1 MSVALASYAFNRPDR
16 VAAPTRERILHT
28 AAALGYRGPDA
39 TARALRLGRPASF
52 GLVGSDGIAALLAD
66 AAAVEVARGLGR
78 AGDRL
83 GVDLI
88 VGSAAGGPAVYF
100 RTAPHEHTPDA
111 VVVDPPDGAP
121 GTAVI
126 ADVAAG
132 SAAAARLI
140 AGLGHTHLA
149 VVGWPGCGARL
160 DGVRAGWGPDRPLSV
175 IMAPGPGRRDGDP
188 SGRAVLAITP
198 RPTAVIAL
206 SDPLAFEVLDAAA
219 NAGLSVP
226 DDISVIGVDDLP
238 GSAALG
244 LTSVNVPYR
253 PMGEQAANILWAR
266 IAGGSE
272 PEVAALPTELI
283 VRSTTGAPPGE
294 HTDRPGDTAT
304 SQR

>member
-39 TARALRLGRPASF
+39 TARALRLGRPASL

-66 AAAVEVARGLGR
+66 GAAVEVARGLGR

-83 GVDLI
+83 GVDLVI
-88 VGSAAGGPAVYF
+88 GSAAGGPAVYF
-100 RTAPHEHTPDA
+100 RAVPSEDTADT
-111 VVVDPPDGAP
+111 VLVDPPDGAP
-121 GTAVI
+121 GTAVT
-126 ADVAAG
+126 AHAAVG
-132 SAAAARLI
+132 TAAAARLI
-140 AGLGHTHLA
+140 DGLGHTRLA
-149 VVGWPGCGARL
+149 VVAWPGCGARL
-160 DGVRAGWGPDRPLSV
+160 AGVRTGWGPDRPLQV

-188 SGRAVLAITP
+188 SGRAVLALDP
-198 RPTAVIAL
+198 VPTAVIAL

-219 NAGLSVP
+219 NAGLDVP
-226 DDISVIGVDDLP
+226 NDISVIGVDDLP

-266 IAGGSE
+266 IIGDSVPGA
-272 PEVAALPTELI
+272 AALPTELI
-283 VRSTTGAPPGE
+283 VRSTTGPPPDGRR
-294 HTDRPGDTAT
+294 H
-304 SQR
+304 